1 MKKTS
6 FTATEQECLDLIQ
19 RLNTE
24 LGYPRTYTQEDL
36 DNGTVTR
43 VGGGIHVPIELIT
56 TETIAQVQD
65 DDPENPSDTKVVHL
79 PQVLNATCEDI
90 VVEHKVLRILNHST
104 KDDLVALP
112 GIGSVRAD
120 AIIALREVEPIKKL
134 DDAKLSASVLDGI
147 KEEQKLSQEP
157 VLSVNK

>member
-1 MKKTS
+1 MTKTS

-43 VGGGIHVPIELIT
+43 VGGGIHVPIEQIRT
-56 TETIAQVQD
+56 DTVAQSQD
-65 DDPENPSDTKVVHL
+65 PDPENPSDLKVVHL

-90 VVEHKVLRILNHST
+90 VVEHKVLRVLNHGT
-104 KDDLVALP
+104 KDELMALP

-120 AIIALREVEPIKKL
+120 AIIALREVEPIKML

-147 KEEQKLSQEP
+147 KEEQKL
-157 VLSVNK
+157 